1 MTPEETEAYDAAK
14 DIILRAEHEWWPYIN
29 LSPFHRGNAE
39 VRESFKALSELTR
52 LPPEIG
58 RLRRCKFIEL
68 RGTKVADLY
77 PLKGLSDLEKVAFAG
92 IPACDIFPELG
103 EIAEIEDAKASV
115 IALQEWLADRV
126 ETEPP
131 DTIPEGPVFV
141 VSDEPP
147 IVLID
152 AKMDAGD
159 DNDQAHLLEESRIKA
174 VSLHQIAELANNVAP
189 RLPKAIE
196 RYNDLIHRDASEI
209 GARSI
214 WSNANTLRSIWEVHQ
229 RAVQDDRP
237 GEELPPTVA
246 ACLDDL
252 LQTHSVWF
260 LGHPGAREVDA
271 RASKHHRVENA
282 EERRNAAIRVV
293 EAAEQSGV
301 VSAQALAPAR
311 ANAETSGYSTPSGV
325 AALGELEDWAW
336 NLIASTARKLWL
348 TAKEPPGGLISG
360 SIGGAYLAQFV
371 FTYEAALAAY
381 ATEFM
386 SHGPIWWDAMLA
398 RVRRS
403 YISPSGDRKS

>member
-1 MTPEETEAYDAAK
+1 MTPTETEAYETAK
-14 DIILRAEHEWWPYIN
+14 DIILRAEKEWWPYVN
-29 LSPFHRGNAE
+29 LSPFHQGDGE
-39 VRESFKALSELTR
+39 QRERFKVFSELTT

-58 RLRRCKFIEL
+58 QLSKCKVIEL
-68 RGTKVADLY
+68 RGTKVADLS
-77 PLKGLSDLEKVAFAG
+77 PLIGLSQLENISFSG
-92 IPACDIFPELG
+92 IPACDIFPELS
-103 EIAEIEDAKASV
+103 EIAEIKDAKARVS
-115 IALQEWLADRV
+115 ALQVWLAGRV
-126 ETEPP
+126 EAEPP
-131 DTIPEGPVFV
+131 DTIPDGPVFM

-159 DNDQAHLLEESRIKA
+159 DSDQAHLLEESRIKA

-209 GARSI
+209 GARSV
-214 WSNANTLRSIWEVHQ
+214 WSNANTLKSIWEVHQ
-229 RAVQDDRP
+229 RAVEDDRP
-237 GEELPPTVA
+237 AEELPPTVA

-282 EERRNAAIRVV
+282 GERRNAAIRVV

-301 VSAQALAPAR
+301 VSAQAIAPAR
-311 ANAETSGYSTPSGV
+311 ANAETSGYSTHSGA

-336 NLIASTARKLWL
+336 NLIASTARKLWVK
-348 TAKEPPGGLISG
+348 AKEPPGGLISH
-360 SIGGAYLAQFV
+360 SIGGAYLAKFV